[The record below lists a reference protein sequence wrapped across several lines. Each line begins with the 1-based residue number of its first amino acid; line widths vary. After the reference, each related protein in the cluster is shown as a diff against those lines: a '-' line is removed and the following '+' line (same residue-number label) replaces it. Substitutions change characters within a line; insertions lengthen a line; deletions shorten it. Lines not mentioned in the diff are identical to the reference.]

1 MLGARYS
8 WRNRAHNRLAS
19 HRKNV
24 AQGFIPARESDSVDD
39 MTDDAAETTGPDEEG
54 FLSGQLLVAM
64 PGASDSQF
72 ERSVVYVCA
81 HSSDGAMGI
90 VINRPAE
97 HLSFVDLLQQL
108 ELIPE
113 EKAISVPPNLQYMSV
128 FVGGPV
134 ETGRGFVLH
143 SADYFSADST
153 MAIDGSVCLTAT
165 IDILR
170 AIAEGAGPN
179 KSLLALGYAGWAP
192 GQLESEIQANGWLT
206 CPGDAELVFDP
217 RIDEK
222 YTLVLAKMGVDPSFL
237 VTQAGNA

>member
-1 MLGARYS
+1 MD
-8 WRNRAHNRLAS
+8 
-19 HRKNV
+19 
-24 AQGFIPARESDSVDD
+24 EDSDQTLE
-39 MTDDAAETTGPDEEG
+39 TDGEG

-64 PGASDSQF
+64 PSADDNNFAG
-72 ERSVVYVCA
+72 SVVYVCA
-81 HSSDGAMGI
+81 HSSEGAMGI

-108 ELIPE
+108 ELLPE
-113 EKAISVPPNLQYMSV
+113 DRAINVPPLIEYMSV

-143 SADYFSADST
+143 SADYFSTDST
-153 MAIDGSVCLTAT
+153 LAIDGNVCLTAT

-170 AIAEGAGPN
+170 AIAQGAGPH

-217 RIDEK
+217 RDEEK
-222 YTLVLAKMGVDPSFL
+222 YTLALGKLGVDPSFL
-237 VTQAGNA
+237 VNQVGNA

>member
-1 MLGARYS
+1 MS
-8 WRNRAHNRLAS
+8 QMS
-19 HRKNV
+19 
-24 AQGFIPARESDSVDD
+24 
-39 MTDDAAETTGPDEEG
+39 ETDEEG
-54 FLSGQLLVAM
+54 YLSGQLLVAM
-64 PGASDSQF
+64 PGASDTHF

-81 HSSDGAMGI
+81 HSEEGAMGI

-97 HLSFVDLLQQL
+97 HLSFMELLQQL
-108 ELIPE
+108 DLIPE
-113 EKAISVPPNLQYMSV
+113 DKAINIPPALNRMAV

-170 AIAEGAGPN
+170 AIARGSGPHQ
-179 KSLLALGYAGWAP
+179 SLLALGYAGWAP

-217 RIDEK
+217 RPDEK
-222 YTLVLAKMGVDPSFL
+222 YTLALAKMGVDPSFL

>member
-1 MLGARYS
+1 MPQGTQGRVATR
-8 WRNRAHNRLAS
+8 
-19 HRKNV
+19 RKN
-24 AQGFIPARESDSVDD
+24 ATEGFIPRGERARLMR
-39 MTDDAAETTGPDEEG
+39 MTDDMSRETDRDDEG
-54 FLSGQLLVAM
+54 YLSGELLVAM
-64 PGASDSQF
+64 PGASDTQF

-81 HSSDGAMGI
+81 HSADGAMGI

-97 HLSFVDLLQQL
+97 HLSFVELLQQL
-108 ELIPE
+108 DLVPE
-113 EKAISVPPNLQYMSV
+113 EKAINVPPSLKHMSV

-170 AIAEGAGPN
+170 AIAEGAGPH

-217 RIDEK
+217 HIDEK
-222 YTLVLAKMGVDPSFL
+222 YTKALAKMGVDPSFL
-237 VTQAGNA
+237 VNQAGNA

>member
-1 MLGARYS
+1 MMDDNGQTSAR
-8 WRNRAHNRLAS
+8 
-19 HRKNV
+19 
-24 AQGFIPARESDSVDD
+24 DS
-39 MTDDAAETTGPDEEG
+39 EG
-54 FLSGQLLVAM
+54 YLSGQLLVAM
-64 PGASDSQF
+64 PGADDNNF
-72 ERSVVYVCA
+72 AGSVVYVCA
-81 HSSDGAMGI
+81 HSAEGAMGI

-113 EKAISVPPNLQYMSV
+113 DQGIMVPRSLECMSV

-143 SADYFSADST
+143 SADYFSEENT
-153 MAIDGSVCLTAT
+153 LAIDGSVCLTAT

-170 AIAEGAGPN
+170 AIAHGGGPH

-206 CPGDAELVFDP
+206 CPGDTELVFDP
-217 RIDEK
+217 RADEK
-222 YTLVLAKMGVDPSFL
+222 YTLVLDRMGVDPSFL
-237 VTQAGNA
+237 VNQTGNA

>member
-1 MLGARYS
+1 MDDNGQTSAR
-8 WRNRAHNRLAS
+8 
-19 HRKNV
+19 
-24 AQGFIPARESDSVDD
+24 DS
-39 MTDDAAETTGPDEEG
+39 EG
-54 FLSGQLLVAM
+54 YLSGQLLVAM
-64 PGASDSQF
+64 PGADDNNF
-72 ERSVVYVCA
+72 AGSVVYVCA
-81 HSSDGAMGI
+81 HSAEGAMGI

-113 EKAISVPPNLQYMSV
+113 DQGITVPRSLECMSV

-143 SADYFSADST
+143 SADYFSEENT
-153 MAIDGSVCLTAT
+153 LAIDGSVCLTAT

-170 AIAEGAGPN
+170 AIAHGGGPH

-206 CPGDAELVFDP
+206 CPGDTELVFDP
-217 RIDEK
+217 RADEK
-222 YTLVLAKMGVDPSFL
+222 YTLVLDRMGVDPSFL
-237 VTQAGNA
+237 VNQTGNA

>member
-1 MLGARYS
+1 MTEDS
-8 WRNRAHNRLAS
+8 S
-19 HRKNV
+19 H
-24 AQGFIPARESDSVDD
+24 
-39 MTDDAAETTGPDEEG
+39 TTERDGEG
-54 FLSGQLLVAM
+54 YLNGQLLVAM
-64 PGASDSQF
+64 PGADDSNF
-72 ERSVVYVCA
+72 AGSVVYVCA
-81 HSSDGAMGI
+81 HSSEGAMGI

-113 EKAISVPPNLQYMSV
+113 EKAINVPTKLDYMSV

-153 MAIDGSVCLTAT
+153 LAIDGTVCLTAT

-170 AIAEGAGPN
+170 AIAQGAGPHQ
-179 KSLLALGYAGWAP
+179 SLLALGYAGWAP

-217 RIDEK
+217 RVDEK
-222 YTLVLAKMGVDPSFL
+222 YTRALGKLGVDPSFL
-237 VTQAGNA
+237 VNQAGNA

>member
-1 MLGARYS
+1 
-8 WRNRAHNRLAS
+8 
-19 HRKNV
+19 
-24 AQGFIPARESDSVDD
+24 
-39 MTDDAAETTGPDEEG
+39 MTETDAEG
-54 FLSGQLLVAM
+54 FLNGQLLVAM
-64 PGASDSQF
+64 PGATDTNF

-81 HSSDGAMGI
+81 HSGDGAMGI

-97 HLSFVDLLQQL
+97 HLNFVDLLQQL
-108 ELIPE
+108 DLIPE
-113 EKAISVPPNLQYMSV
+113 DKAINVPPNLEYMSV

-153 MAIDGSVCLTAT
+153 LAIDGRVCLTAT
-165 IDILR
+165 VDILR
-170 AIAEGAGPN
+170 AIAQGAGPHH
-179 KSLLALGYAGWAP
+179 SLLALGYAGWAP

-217 RIDEK
+217 RTDEK
-222 YTLVLAKMGVDPSFL
+222 YALALAKMGVDPSFL

>member
-1 MLGARYS
+1 MMDDNGQTSAR
-8 WRNRAHNRLAS
+8 
-19 HRKNV
+19 
-24 AQGFIPARESDSVDD
+24 DS
-39 MTDDAAETTGPDEEG
+39 EG
-54 FLSGQLLVAM
+54 YLSGQLLVAM
-64 PGASDSQF
+64 PGADDNNF
-72 ERSVVYVCA
+72 AGSVVYVCA
-81 HSSDGAMGI
+81 HSADGAMGI

-113 EKAISVPPNLQYMSV
+113 DQGITVPRSLECMSV

-143 SADYFSADST
+143 SADYFSEENT
-153 MAIDGSVCLTAT
+153 LAIDGSVCLTAT

-170 AIAEGAGPN
+170 AIAHGGGPHR
-179 KSLLALGYAGWAP
+179 SLLALGYAGWAP

-217 RIDEK
+217 RADEK
-222 YTLVLAKMGVDPSFL
+222 YTLVLDRMGVDPSFL
-237 VTQAGNA
+237 VNQTGNA

>member
-1 MLGARYS
+1 MS
-8 WRNRAHNRLAS
+8 DETDQMS
-19 HRKNV
+19 
-24 AQGFIPARESDSVDD
+24 ESED
-39 MTDDAAETTGPDEEG
+39 EG

-64 PGASDSQF
+64 PGASDTQF

-81 HSSDGAMGI
+81 HSADGAMGI

-97 HLSFVDLLQQL
+97 HLSFVDLLRQL
-108 ELIPE
+108 DLIPE
-113 EKAISVPPNLQYMSV
+113 DKAINVPPKLKYMSV

-143 SADYFSADST
+143 SADYFSTDST
-153 MAIDGSVCLTAT
+153 MTIDGSVCLTAT

-170 AIAEGAGPN
+170 AIAQGSGPD

-217 RIDEK
+217 RVEEK
-222 YTLVLAKMGVDPSFL
+222 YSLALAKMGVDPSFL
-237 VTQAGNA
+237 VTHSGNA

>member
-1 MLGARYS
+1 MD
-8 WRNRAHNRLAS
+8 
-19 HRKNV
+19 
-24 AQGFIPARESDSVDD
+24 EDSDQTLE
-39 MTDDAAETTGPDEEG
+39 TDGEG

-64 PGASDSQF
+64 PSADDNNFAG
-72 ERSVVYVCA
+72 SVVYVCA
-81 HSSDGAMGI
+81 HSSEGAMGI

-108 ELIPE
+108 ELLPE
-113 EKAISVPPNLQYMSV
+113 DRAINVPPLIEYMSV

-143 SADYFSADST
+143 SADYFSTDST
-153 MAIDGSVCLTAT
+153 LAIDGNVCLTAT

-170 AIAEGAGPN
+170 AIAQGAGPH

-217 RIDEK
+217 RVEEK
-222 YTLVLAKMGVDPSFL
+222 YALALGKLGVDPSFL
-237 VTQAGNA
+237 VNQAGNA

>member
-1 MLGARYS
+1 MMDDNGQTSAR
-8 WRNRAHNRLAS
+8 
-19 HRKNV
+19 
-24 AQGFIPARESDSVDD
+24 DS
-39 MTDDAAETTGPDEEG
+39 EG
-54 FLSGQLLVAM
+54 YLSGQLLVAM
-64 PGASDSQF
+64 PGADDNNF
-72 ERSVVYVCA
+72 AGSVVYVCA
-81 HSSDGAMGI
+81 HSAEGAMGI

-113 EKAISVPPNLQYMSV
+113 DQGITVPRSLECMSV

-143 SADYFSADST
+143 SADYFSEENT
-153 MAIDGSVCLTAT
+153 LAIDGSVCLTAT

-170 AIAEGAGPN
+170 AIAHGGGPH

-206 CPGDAELVFDP
+206 CPGDTELVFDP
-217 RIDEK
+217 RADEK
-222 YTLVLAKMGVDPSFL
+222 YTLVLDRMGVDPSFL
-237 VTQAGNA
+237 VNQTGNA

>member
-1 MLGARYS
+1 MD
-8 WRNRAHNRLAS
+8 
-19 HRKNV
+19 
-24 AQGFIPARESDSVDD
+24 EDSDQTLE
-39 MTDDAAETTGPDEEG
+39 TDGKG

-64 PGASDSQF
+64 PSADDNNFAG
-72 ERSVVYVCA
+72 SVVYVCA
-81 HSSDGAMGI
+81 HSSEGAMGI

-108 ELIPE
+108 ELLPE
-113 EKAISVPPNLQYMSV
+113 DRAINVPPLIEYMSV

-143 SADYFSADST
+143 SADYFSTDST
-153 MAIDGSVCLTAT
+153 LAIDGNVCLTAT

-170 AIAEGAGPN
+170 AIAQGAGPH

-217 RIDEK
+217 RVEEK
-222 YTLVLAKMGVDPSFL
+222 YTLALGKLGVDPSFL
-237 VTQAGNA
+237 VNQVGNA